1 MKQEC
6 IFLTNNLNVSGVTM
20 SFIKNADFIISK
32 NNYGKICP
40 AFLKEFF
47 CDMGI
52 KKATLQ
58 VSALGVYT
66 VNVNNNPV
74 GEDYIL
80 APGWTAYQSRLQ
92 YQEYDIT
99 DLIKEDN
106 FIEISLG
113 KGWAVD
119 SLVKNPP
126 KWKPMLNRPA
136 VIAAISVEYENGN
149 TQTIYTDKSW
159 KASKTEILQSD
170 IYNGEIYDNT
180 ISGQRNWEDVELF
193 LYPREIL
200 IPQEGELI
208 KEIEAL
214 PAKEIIKTPAGETV
228 IDFGQ
233 EITGYIS
240 FTPQGNFGDEIEIDH
255 GEVLDK
261 HGNFYNTNYRSAKA
275 QVKYICSGND
285 SEYKAHH
292 TFYGFR
298 YIRINKW
305 SGELD
310 KNNFKAISVHSEM
323 KRTGYFECSDPM
335 VNKLYSNIIWSHR
348 DNFLDV
354 PTDCPQRDERL
365 GWTGDANV
373 FCKTAAYN
381 YDVERFFKKWLCDLK
396 CEQFA
401 NGGVPH
407 VVPNNF
413 TNDYNG
419 ISSSYWGDAAVVVP
433 WEMYLAY
440 GDKEFLKEQFY
451 SMKRYVEHMR
461 ANGSD
466 EYLFDTRDHFS
477 DWLAMDK
484 IHNGENAQDYKE
496 MLATGAY
503 ANSTEI
509 LVKAGKV
516 LGLDMSEYEQLYKG
530 IVAKY
535 NEKYVIDGDL
545 KYKTQTMYVVAL
557 HFKLVENKPLYAKRL
572 ADLIKA
578 NGNRLTTGFV
588 GTAYLMQA
596 LTENGYTDVAYSLLL
611 QTEFPSWLFS
621 VRMGATTIW
630 EHWDSINENG
640 DMWSTEMN
648 SFNHYAYGAVAS
660 WMYGTMGGI
669 NYDESN
675 PAYNH
680 IIISP
685 IPDKRI
691 DWVKTSLETR
701 QGTVK
706 SSWKFEGD
714 KVKYNIT
721 VPEKATA
728 TITIGAE
735 SYEVSG
741 GEYEYIK

>member
-1 MKQEC
+1 M
-6 IFLTNNLNVSGVTM
+6 N
-20 SFIKNADFIISK
+20 FIKNADFIVSK

-40 AFLKEFF
+40 AFSKEFS
-47 CDMGI
+47 CNESV
-52 KKATLQ
+52 KKVTLQ
-58 VSALGVYT
+58 ISALGVYT
-66 VNVNNNPV
+66 VSVNNSPV
-74 GEDYIL
+74 GEEYIL

-99 DLIKEDN
+99 NLIKNEN
-106 FIEISLG
+106 FIEISVG

-119 SLVKNPP
+119 SLVASNPP
-126 KWKPMLNRPA
+126 KWKPMLSRPA
-136 VIAAISVEYENGN
+136 VIAGIFVEYENGE
-149 TQTIYTDKSW
+149 TQSIYTDKTW

-170 IYNGEIYDNT
+170 IYNGEIFDNT
-180 ISGQRNWEDVELF
+180 LLGQRNWEDVELF

-200 IPQEGELI
+200 IPQEGEII

-214 PAKEIIKTPAGETV
+214 PAKEIILTPAGETV

-233 EITGYIS
+233 EIAGYIS
-240 FTPQGNFGDEIEIDH
+240 FTPKGNFGDEIEIDH

-261 HGNFYNTNYRSAKA
+261 HGNFYNANYRSAKA
-275 QVKYICSGND
+275 QIKYICNGND
-285 SEYKAHH
+285 GEYKAHH

-298 YIRINKW
+298 YIRLNKW
-305 SGELD
+305 AGELD

-335 VNKLYSNIIWSHR
+335 VNKLYQNVIWGHR
-348 DNFLDV
+348 DNFLDI

-381 YDVERFFKKWLCDLK
+381 FDVERFFKKWLRDLRS
-396 CEQFA
+396 EQFP

-413 TNDYNG
+413 TNGYNDT
-419 ISSSYWGDAAVVVP
+419 SSSYWGDAAVVVP

-440 GDKEFLKEQFY
+440 GDKVFLKEQFY

-466 EYLFDTRDHFS
+466 ECLFDTPEHFS
-477 DWLAMDK
+477 DWLALDDVY
-484 IHNGENAQDYKE
+484 NGENAQDYKQ
-496 MLATGAY
+496 MLATCAY
-503 ANSTEI
+503 ANSAEI
-509 LVKAGKV
+509 LIKAGKA
-516 LGLDMSEYEQLYKG
+516 LELDMSEYEDLHKRI
-530 IVAKY
+530 IVKF
-535 NEKYVIDGDL
+535 NEKYVIDDDL

-557 HFKLVENKPLYAKRL
+557 HFNLVSDKPLYAKRL
-572 ADLIKA
+572 VNLIKS
-578 NGNRLTTGFV
+578 NGNKLTTGFV
-588 GTAYLMQA
+588 GTAYLMDT

-648 SFNHYAYGAVAS
+648 SFNHYAYGAVAG

-669 NYDESN
+669 KYDESN
-675 PAYNH
+675 PAYRH
-680 IIISP
+680 IIVNP

-691 DWVKTSLETR
+691 AFVNVSLETR

-706 SSWKFEGD
+706 SSWKYEGD
-714 KVKYNIT
+714 KVIYNIT
-721 VPEKATA
+721 IPENATA
-728 TITIGAE
+728 TIKIGDDI
-735 SYEVSG
+735 YEVNG